1 MVSSRKFSYSC
12 KVQWPEKLIERKIQ
26 RVKRLQNES
35 SESSGYFFWWIIKTL
50 WIVNSKWKYKV
61 LNITSPKINGHVK
74 GYPCTLGWYI
84 SKWSGDIMAFNAIS
98 FTDARRRF
106 GPPNS
111 AIFGSHAFKLNV
123 RLMIFFY
130 DFLDNF

>member
-61 LNITSPKINGHVK
+61 LNITSPKINGMSRDILALWAGIYQSGVEILWHLMQLASPMQGEDSV
-74 GYPCTLGWYI
+74 PPIQQFLGH
-84 SKWSGDIMAFNAIS
+84 M
-98 FTDARRRF
+98 
-106 GPPNS
+106 
-111 AIFGSHAFKLNV
+111 HLN
-123 RLMIFFY
+123 
-130 DFLDNF
+130 